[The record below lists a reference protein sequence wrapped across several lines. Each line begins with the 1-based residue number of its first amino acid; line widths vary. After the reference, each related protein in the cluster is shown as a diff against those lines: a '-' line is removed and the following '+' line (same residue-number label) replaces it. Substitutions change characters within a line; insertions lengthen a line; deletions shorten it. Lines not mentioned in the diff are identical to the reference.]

1 MLLLGNSVPFPLQHP
16 SGFIGMRPRDELQLL
31 SEGNGADE
39 WQQQWEPCPS
49 VPSRVAEGPGSSS
62 SLEGKLP
69 VTIPRAGG
77 HCPRGGQP
85 WADPSALGGLAR
97 RCLEA
102 KLSQRTWYSVNAA
115 TWLNVG
121 HCRRVQPLE
130 QTSLNCPL
138 IGVAESTIAEISE
151 GGGINNPHSVSA
163 ALAPLLFPSL
173 CLNLAH
179 YYYFIKGPF
188 LHPLPLEDTP

>member
-1 MLLLGNSVPFPLQHP
+1 MAQALNTEAMFPLTI
-16 SGFIGMRPRDELQLL
+16 SSTARTGGTRP
-31 SEGNGADE
+31 
-39 WQQQWEPCPS
+39 
-49 VPSRVAEGPGSSS
+49 
-62 SLEGKLP
+62 
-69 VTIPRAGG
+69 GG
-77 HCPRGGQP
+77 GRSH
-85 WADPSALGGLAR
+85 ADPCVWSWAGWRDAAR
-97 RCLEA
+97 GSFPIL
-102 KLSQRTWYSVNAA
+102 RTWSSVNAA

-130 QTSLNCPL
+130 QTRLNCPL
-138 IGVAESTIAEISE
+138 IGVAESTSTEISE

-188 LHPLPLEDTP
+188 LHPLPLEDTS

>member
-1 MLLLGNSVPFPLQHP
+1 M
-16 SGFIGMRPRDELQLL
+16 
-31 SEGNGADE
+31 
-39 WQQQWEPCPS
+39 
-49 VPSRVAEGPGSSS
+49 VAGSSS
-62 SLEGKLP
+62 GDEPLVSISLALLSIFLSLVSISSARAMAQAGGNGP
-69 VTIPRAGG
+69 GAARAGETL
-77 HCPRGGQP
+77 PRGGFP
-85 WADPSALGGLAR
+85 IP
-97 RCLEA
+97 
-102 KLSQRTWYSVNAA
+102 RTWYSVNAA

-163 ALAPLLFPSL
+163 ALAPLLFLSL